1 MINTIELRCLKKSMA
16 WARTLSVFIS
26 SGKIPSNDLNDPY
39 ETMKFLFFIWIR
51 LLYLSDR
58 VQIAGL
64 CAALSF
70 LRLKMK

>member
-39 ETMKFLFFIWIR
+39 KKTDHIMTDHIMARKKNR
-51 LLYLSDR
+51 
-58 VQIAGL
+58 
-64 CAALSF
+64 SF
-70 LRLKMK
+70 PV